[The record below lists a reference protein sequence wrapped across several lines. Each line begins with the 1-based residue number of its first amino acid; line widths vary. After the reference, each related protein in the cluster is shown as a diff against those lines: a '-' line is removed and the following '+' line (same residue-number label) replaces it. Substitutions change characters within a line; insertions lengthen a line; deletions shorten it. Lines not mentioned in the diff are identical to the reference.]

1 MPDPTSAPLFRLEI
15 ARLQR
20 CFTVISFSASEAI
33 SQPFTFELDIL
44 GDGLDLDLT
53 GLMYKPA
60 SLSFGSRKNFH
71 GQIQGA
77 TRKHYQPGPA
87 CYTLIMGPRL
97 ACLGLRHQSRIFQ
110 HMTATRIITH
120 VLEEHGLKNCFRF
133 DLPTECRERDCCVQ
147 YQESDL
153 QLVQRLCAE
162 EGIHYHFVHS
172 RRRHELVFGAN
183 LHGFARS
190 PVARWR
196 QFAQQSGV
204 TRFAVTEHA
213 TQLPG
218 SRAGQHATGESTL
231 PFVTCAELLPLAD
244 HPEKNWNHMWL
255 ITEVRHRFGLV
266 DGNDHGA
273 SDRYSNQFKAI
284 PWEVGFRTP
293 APAPRPPIAPLQRGW
308 IIGINGEPAR
318 LDAAGRVRVRLEWEW
333 QHPNDPGTGCWLHLA
348 PGLDIECRAG
358 MSVAVSFSEDDTHPP
373 LIIGCLPAQE
383 ARRENDPA
391 PVDNVQMHLDRQMFI
406 GPDRLLRLA
415 DGVCL
420 YLGEG
425 SKVTLDAGSSTV
437 QIDDDGLTLSSPRIS
452 FASKAN
458 GRSSGDPDAIE

>member
-1 MPDPTSAPLFRLEI
+1 MSAPEFAVAFPVEKHSIMPDPTSAPLFRLEI

-20 CFTVISFSASEAI
+20 CFTVLSFSASEAI

-87 CYTLIMGPRL
+87 CYTLIIGPRL

-110 HMTATRIITH
+110 HMTATRIITQ

-172 RRRHELVFGAN
+172 RHRHELVFGAN

-213 TQLPG
+213 TDLPG
-218 SRAGQHATGESTL
+218 
-231 PFVTCAELLPLAD
+231 
-244 HPEKNWNHMWL
+244 
-255 ITEVRHRFGLV
+255 
-266 DGNDHGA
+266 
-273 SDRYSNQFKAI
+273 
-284 PWEVGFRTP
+284 
-293 APAPRPPIAPLQRGW
+293 
-308 IIGINGEPAR
+308 
-318 LDAAGRVRVRLEWEW
+318 
-333 QHPNDPGTGCWLHLA
+333 
-348 PGLDIECRAG
+348 
-358 MSVAVSFSEDDTHPP
+358 
-373 LIIGCLPAQE
+373 
-383 ARRENDPA
+383 
-391 PVDNVQMHLDRQMFI
+391 
-406 GPDRLLRLA
+406 
-415 DGVCL
+415 
-420 YLGEG
+420 
-425 SKVTLDAGSSTV
+425 
-437 QIDDDGLTLSSPRIS
+437 
-452 FASKAN
+452 
-458 GRSSGDPDAIE
+458 